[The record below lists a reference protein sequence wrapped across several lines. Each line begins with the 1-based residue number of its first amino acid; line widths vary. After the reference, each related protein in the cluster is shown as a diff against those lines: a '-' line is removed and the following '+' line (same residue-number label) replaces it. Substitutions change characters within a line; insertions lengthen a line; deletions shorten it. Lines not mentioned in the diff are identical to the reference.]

1 MNSQENW
8 SNGDVALRQKAE
20 EMAKDRA
27 TEIPEHDA
35 SLSPQHS
42 QRIIHE
48 LQVHQIELE
57 LQNEEL
63 RRAQVELD
71 AVRARYF
78 DLYDLAPVGYC
89 TLSAKGIIK
98 EANLTAATLLGVVRK
113 DVVGQPMSRFV
124 LSEDQDIYYRHRQQ
138 LFATKEPQ
146 GCKLRLLR
154 PHGPPFWARL
164 EATVAQDDEGEAPMC
179 RVVLSDISESMR
191 TEAVLAESEL
201 KYRTLADSGQALIWT
216 AGQDKQC
223 DYFNQPWL
231 DFTGRTLEQERG
243 DGWLQGVHPDD
254 LDRCLHTYVAAF
266 DSRKKFSMEYRLRH
280 SSGDYRWILDDGTPR
295 FDGQGHFLGYIGH
308 CLDITAS
315 KQAAEEQKSLQ
326 EQLVQAQKME
336 SVGRLAGGVAHDFNN
351 MMSIILGYVELAQE
365 KLAPE
370 HSLFTDLEQ
379 IRKAAERSA
388 ALTRQLLAFARKQIA
403 TPKVLD
409 LNETMGG
416 MLSMLQRLI
425 GEDIELAWA
434 PGADLWP
441 VKIDPSQLDQILVNL
456 CVNAR
461 DAIVGGGEVSVTTK
475 KVAFN
480 TEHGAT
486 HPDIMPGEYVLLV
499 VSDNGCGMD
508 QATLTKL
515 FEPFFTTKEVGK
527 GTGLGL
533 AMVYGIVR
541 QNDGFIDVASVL
553 GRGTTFKIYLPRH
566 FDEEEQL
573 VGSAAAE
580 VAVCGGKET
589 LLLVEDELAI
599 LEMTTVMLQRQGYT
613 VLAAATPLEAIA
625 SAKKH
630 AGEIHLLLTDVIM
643 PEMNGK
649 ELAQRL
655 LSIHPTIK
663 RLFMSGYSADV
674 IAHHGVLDEDVNFL
688 QKPFSMKELS
698 VKVREVLG
706 QEATG

>member
-20 EMAKDRA
+20 KMAKDRP
-27 TEIPEHDA
+27 TGTPEHDA

-98 EANLTAATLLGVVRK
+98 EANLTAATLLGVVRG

-124 LSEDQDIYYRHRQQ
+124 LSDDQDIYYRHRQQ
-138 LFATKEPQ
+138 LFATKEPHV
-146 GCKLRLLR
+146 CRVRLLR
-154 PHGPPFWARL
+154 PFDQPFWARL
-164 EATVAQDDEGEAPMC
+164 EATVAQDDENDAPEC
-179 RVVLSDISESMR
+179 RVVLSDISETMR

-216 AGQDKQC
+216 AGPDKQC

-243 DGWLQGVHPDD
+243 DGWLQGVHPHDI
-254 LDRCLHTYVAAF
+254 DRCLHTYVAAF
-266 DSRKKFSMEYRLRH
+266 ESRTKFSMEYRLRH

-336 SVGRLAGGVAHDFNN
+336 SVGRLAGGVAHDSNN
-351 MMSIILGYVELAQE
+351 MMSIILGYVELAQG

-370 HSLFTDLEQ
+370 HALFTDLEQ
-379 IRKAAERSA
+379 IRKAAERSVA
-388 ALTRQLLAFARKQIA
+388 ITRQLLAFARKQIA
-403 TPKVLD
+403 TPKVID

-416 MLSMLQRLI
+416 MLRMLQRLI

-461 DAIVGGGEVSVTTK
+461 DAIVGGGEVTVTTK
-475 KVAFN
+475 KVAFDV
-480 TEHGAT
+480 EHGAT

-541 QNDGFIDVASVL
+541 QNDGFIDVASAL

-566 FDEEEQL
+566 FDEEELL
-573 VGSAAAE
+573 VGSAVAE

-649 ELAQRL
+649 ELALRL

-674 IAHHGVLDEDVNFL
+674 IAHHGVLNEDVNFL
-688 QKPFSMKELS
+688 QKPFSMMELNA
-698 VKVREVLG
+698 KVREVLG